1 MPTGDLKG
9 RSGPALAYEAL
20 RRRRAKPMPMAAAPN
35 RPSAPGAGTGVPP
48 DEPPDEPPLVLVL
61 VVEPPEVD
69 EPPLVL
75 VVEPPEVDE
84 LPLDELLLLL
94 LLLELVLDEPV

>member
-1 MPTGDLKG
+1 
-9 RSGPALAYEAL
+9 
-20 RRRRAKPMPMAAAPN
+20 MPMAAAPN

-48 DEPPDEPPLVLVL
+48 DEPPDEPPLVLV
-61 VVEPPEVD
+61 VEPPEVD

-84 LPLDELLLLL
+84 PPLDELLLELV
-94 LLLELVLDEPV
+94 LVLDELLWPQPL